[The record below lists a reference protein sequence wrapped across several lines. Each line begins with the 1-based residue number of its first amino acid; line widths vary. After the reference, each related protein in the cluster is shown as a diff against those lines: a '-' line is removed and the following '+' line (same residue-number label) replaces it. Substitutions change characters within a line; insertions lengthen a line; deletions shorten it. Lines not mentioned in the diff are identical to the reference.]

1 VGGSPIFLWC
11 CAALV
16 VAPNRLFCVV
26 PWHSDGFAMMDL
38 PTRLEPVLAGLGY
51 ELVMLERAG
60 RGLIRIFIDKPEG
73 ITVEDCV
80 AVSNH
85 LTHLFTVEN
94 IDYDR
99 LEVSSPG
106 LDRPLVKP
114 QDYVRFAGHPV
125 TLKLR
130 VPVDNRRRL
139 VGELVGLEGDEVKLI
154 VDGKETSI
162 DLRNVDVA
170 RLKPMV

>member
-1 VGGSPIFLWC
+1 
-11 CAALV
+11 
-16 VAPNRLFCVV
+16 
-26 PWHSDGFAMMDL
+26 MMDL
-38 PTRLEPVLAGLGY
+38 PARLEPVLAGLGY

-73 ITVEDCV
+73 IGVEDCV

-114 QDYVRFAGHPV
+114 QDYVRFAGNPV

-130 VPVDNRRRL
+130 VPMDNRRRL
-139 VGELVGLEGDEVKLI
+139 VGELVGLEGEEVKLI
-154 VDGKETSI
+154 VDGKEISV

-170 RLKPMV
+170 RLKPTV

>member
-1 VGGSPIFLWC
+1 
-11 CAALV
+11 
-16 VAPNRLFCVV
+16 
-26 PWHSDGFAMMDL
+26 MMDL
-38 PTRLEPVLAGLGY
+38 NTRLEPVLAGLGY

-60 RGLIRIFIDKPEG
+60 RGLMRIFIDKPDG
-73 ITVEDCV
+73 ITIDDCV

-94 IDYDR
+94 IEYDR

-114 QDYVRFAGHPV
+114 QDYVRFAGEMV

-130 VPVDNRRRL
+130 VPPDNRRKL
-139 VGELVGLEGDEVKLI
+139 VGQLVGLEGDTIRLA
-154 VDGKETSI
+154 VDGKDVSV
-162 DLRNVDVA
+162 DLRNVDSA
-170 RLKPMV
+170 RLKPVV

>member
-1 VGGSPIFLWC
+1 VLRRELTG
-11 CAALV
+11 
-16 VAPNRLFCVV
+16 R
-26 PWHSDGFAMMDL
+26 HSNGFSMMDL
-38 PTRLEPVLAGLGY
+38 SARLEPVLAGLGY

-60 RGLIRIFIDKPEG
+60 RGLVRIFIDKPGG
-73 ITVEDCV
+73 ITIDDCV

-85 LTHLFTVEN
+85 LTHLFAVEN

-114 QDYVRFAGHPV
+114 QDYARFAGESV

-130 VPVDNRRRL
+130 VPLDNRRRL
-139 VGELVGLEGDEVKLI
+139 SGQLTGLEGNAVKLI
-154 VDGKETSI
+154 VDGAEISV
-162 DLRNVDVA
+162 DLSNVDAA
-170 RLKPMV
+170 RLKPRI

>member
-1 VGGSPIFLWC
+1 
-11 CAALV
+11 
-16 VAPNRLFCVV
+16 
-26 PWHSDGFAMMDL
+26 MMDL
-38 PTRLEPVLAGLGY
+38 PSRLEPVLAGLGY

-60 RGLIRIFIDKPEG
+60 RGLLRLFIDKPEG

-80 AVSNH
+80 TVSNH
-85 LTHLFTVEN
+85 LTHLFAVEN

-114 QDYVRFAGHPV
+114 QDYARFAGEPV
-125 TLKLR
+125 TVKLR
-130 VPVDNRRRL
+130 VPLNNRRRL
-139 VGELVGLEGDEVKLI
+139 SGQLVGLEGETVKLI
-154 VDGKETSI
+154 VDGTEMSV
-162 DLRNVDVA
+162 DLKNVDVA

>member
-1 VGGSPIFLWC
+1 
-11 CAALV
+11 
-16 VAPNRLFCVV
+16 
-26 PWHSDGFAMMDL
+26 MMDL
-38 PTRLEPVLAGLGY
+38 SARLEPVLAGLGY
-51 ELVMLERAG
+51 ELVLLERAG
-60 RGLIRIFIDKPEG
+60 RGLVRIFIDKPGG
-73 ITVEDCV
+73 ITIDDCV

-114 QDYVRFAGHPV
+114 QDYTRFAGEEV

-130 VPVDNRRRL
+130 VPVENRRRL
-139 VGELVGLEGDEVKLI
+139 VGMLVGLENDAVKLI
-154 VDGKETSI
+154 VNGAELSI
-162 DLRNVDVA
+162 DLRNVEGA
-170 RLKPMV
+170 RLKPNI

>member
-1 VGGSPIFLWC
+1 MNKW
-11 CAALV
+11 A
-16 VAPNRLFCVV
+16 FC
-26 PWHSDGFAMMDL
+26 PFFICGADNAMMDL
-38 PTRLEPVLAGLGY
+38 PARLEPVLAGLGY

-60 RGLIRIFIDKPEG
+60 RGLVRIFIDKPDG
-73 ITVEDCV
+73 ITIEDCV

-94 IDYDR
+94 IEYER

-114 QDYVRFAGHPV
+114 QDYTRFAGEMV

-130 VPVDNRRRL
+130 VPLDNRRKL
-139 VGELVGLEGDEVKLI
+139 VGQLVALDDGTVKLA
-154 VDGKETSI
+154 VDGKAVSV
-162 DLRNVDVA
+162 DLRNVDSA
-170 RLKPMV
+170 RLKPAV